1 MLELLVYFLI
11 VLVIFA
17 IVWWILSMIPIP
29 PQFKWVV
36 NVILGIIFLIIVISM
51 LTGGLGGFGV
61 HPILR

>member
-51 LTGGLGGFGV
+51 LTGGFGGVGLH
-61 HPILR
+61 HPLL